1 MICSFIAFLKLIIS
15 FFNIFKNVVVT
26 FSKLQQ
32 LIKGKMKQ
40 KTLDIFLGLIQK
52 VRMIYYLIY

>member
-15 FFNIFKNVVVT
+15 FNIFKNFVVT